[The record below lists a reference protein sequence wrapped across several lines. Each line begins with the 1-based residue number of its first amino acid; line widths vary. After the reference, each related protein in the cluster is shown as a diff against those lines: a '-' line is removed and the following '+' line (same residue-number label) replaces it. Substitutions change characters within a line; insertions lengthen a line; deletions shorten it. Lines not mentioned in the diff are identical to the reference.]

1 MFTKNCFGIKN
12 KAVFLWRK
20 LKKRDP
26 FDDKILKRLNFYLEF
41 VLVEHKIILY
51 LYNVIH
57 TVYRFIDLFFI
68 RYIRKCYLKMINS
81 LVILI
86 KLSNYSIKGSCSN
99 NTK

>member
-1 MFTKNCFGIKN
+1 MSFSFLYMFTKNCFGIKN

-26 FDDKILKRLNFYLEF
+26 FDDKTLKSLNFSLEF

-57 TVYRFIDLFFI
+57 TR
-68 RYIRKCYLKMINS
+68 
-81 LVILI
+81 
-86 KLSNYSIKGSCSN
+86 
-99 NTK
+99 

>member
-26 FDDKILKRLNFYLEF
+26 FDDKTLKRLNFSLEF

-51 LYNVIH
+51 LYNVIL
-57 TVYRFIDLFFI
+57 T
-68 RYIRKCYLKMINS
+68 
-81 LVILI
+81 
-86 KLSNYSIKGSCSN
+86 G
-99 NTK
+99 